1 MINNYFTETFQKALS
16 TQIPGTDKALSED
29 DFQRIADGETID
41 SIENITA
48 LTDYTNTSFL
58 TFAFALTLVFILL
71 AAIPRY
77 SFRLSFL
84 NDVLLRRIIFFIGLI
99 FTTYVAIT
107 MHSSFYNALLQNQ
120 TCTDIFNPG
129 DDTAVYKEIF
139 EPFISLYFYISLAI
153 YPVLFW
159 LVAFVFNT
167 LLHRR
172 KLNTIFRSNNKV
184 FGLI

>member
-1 MINNYFTETFQKALS
+1 
-16 TQIPGTDKALSED
+16 
-29 DFQRIADGETID
+29 
-41 SIENITA
+41 
-48 LTDYTNTSFL
+48 
-58 TFAFALTLVFILL
+58 
-71 AAIPRY
+71 
-77 SFRLSFL
+77 
-84 NDVLLRRIIFFIGLI
+84 
-99 FTTYVAIT
+99 

>member
-1 MINNYFTETFQKALS
+1 MIVDFFKNLFSGISDVLTFDL
-16 TQIPGTDKALSED
+16 DN
-29 DFQRIADGETID
+29 ADPIEID
-41 SIENITA
+41 SIVSSVGMNFIFVA
-48 LTDYTNTSFL
+48 LIL
-58 TFAFALTLVFILL
+58 TIVFVLL

-77 SFRLSFL
+77 TFTLSFM
-84 NDVLLRRIIFFIGLI
+84 NDILLRRIIFFIGLG
-99 FTTYVAIT
+99 FTLYVLYVANTTVKSLCEARNDKDIAWDNFSPLIS
-107 MHSSFYNALLQNQ
+107 MH
-120 TCTDIFNPG
+120 
-129 DDTAVYKEIF
+129 
-139 EPFISLYFYISLAI
+139 FYISLAI

>member
-1 MINNYFTETFQKALS
+1 MINNYFTEAFQKALS

-29 DFQRIADGETID
+29 DFQRIADGETLD

-48 LTDYTNTSFL
+48 LTNYTNNSFL
-58 TFAFALTLVFILL
+58 IFAFAITLIFVLL
-71 AAIPRY
+71 AALPRY
-77 SFRLSFL
+77 SFKLSFL

-99 FTTYVAIT
+99 FASYIVIT
-107 MHSSFYNALLQNQ
+107 MHSSFYEALMQNP
-120 TCTDIFNPG
+120 TCSEIFNPG
-129 DDTAVYKEIF
+129 DDSTVYKEMF
-139 EPFISLYFYISLAI
+139 EPSISMYFYISLAI

-167 LLHRR
+167 FLHRR